1 MLHFK
6 VACASIFGSQLQ
18 IFTLN
23 WTLHGLSFSD
33 VAKLCVPSTVNKKSD
48 PAMNILSITRSLI
61 CLIWGL
67 VKNAPFGVACASIF
81 GSQLK
86 IFMPNWTLHG

>member
-1 MLHFK
+1 
-6 VACASIFGSQLQ
+6 
-18 IFTLN
+18 
-23 WTLHGLSFSD
+23 
-33 VAKLCVPSTVNKKSD
+33 
-48 PAMNILSITRSLI
+48 
-61 CLIWGL
+61 LIWGL